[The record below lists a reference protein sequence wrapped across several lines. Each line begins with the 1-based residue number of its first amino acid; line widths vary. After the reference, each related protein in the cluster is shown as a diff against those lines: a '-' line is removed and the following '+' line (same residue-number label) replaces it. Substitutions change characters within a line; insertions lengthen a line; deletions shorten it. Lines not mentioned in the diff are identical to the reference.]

1 MSSINS
7 FTLLLLLIIYVTSIA
22 SFSSVTSISSS
33 SSSAS
38 FIISSPSLLSPG
50 SDVLPSSSLYCHQ
63 SPRRWSSSLSARC
76 NNHNIININNSF
88 SRTNSYSYRR
98 SNDRLLQTTTSLQ
111 SSASA
116 TINNDI
122 NNTRQERIIFEFTT
136 LLRVLLP
143 AIFSGILAFVSLPT
157 ICYYITNFIIKGGQ
171 QQQIGMLN
179 DAVTSFISLIGLLY
193 SILVGQV
200 FGFLYS
206 QQEVSTRFCVR
217 L

>member
-33 SSSAS
+33 SSAS
-38 FIISSPSLLSPG
+38 FIISSPSLLSPD

-157 ICYYITNFIIKGGQ
+157 ICYYITNFIMKGGQ
-171 QQQIGMLN
+171 QQQLGMLN